1 MKIKNVKDMSFD
13 DFSNL
18 IKEYVKVGFSEY
30 KTFHK
35 YGNED
40 EWDEDGELSNYKDV
54 LVVNVRDI
62 LEEV

>member
-1 MKIKNVKDMSFD
+1 MSKNITYEQFEE
-13 DFSNL
+13 F
-18 IKEYVKVGFSEY
+18 IKEYAKVGFSEY

-54 LVVNVRDI
+54 LVLNVKDI